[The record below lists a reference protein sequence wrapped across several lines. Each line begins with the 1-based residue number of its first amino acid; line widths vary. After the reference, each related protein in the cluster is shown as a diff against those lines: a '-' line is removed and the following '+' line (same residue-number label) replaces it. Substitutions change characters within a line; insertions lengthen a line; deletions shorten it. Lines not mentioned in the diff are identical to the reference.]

1 MIILTAEEILRLH
14 RKLIDKTG
22 GLDGVRD
29 AGLLE
34 SSVMSCMQTFDDQE
48 LYPDIIDKAAWITFS
63 ICKNHPFIDG
73 NKRTAVLCM
82 LTILRINKI
91 EISYT
96 QKELISFG
104 LRVAEGSMGYEQI
117 IEWIHWHR
125 I

>member
-1 MIILTAEEILRLH
+1 
-14 RKLIDKTG
+14 
-22 GLDGVRD
+22 
-29 AGLLE
+29 
-34 SSVMSCMQTFDDQE
+34 MQTFDDQE
-48 LYPDIIDKAAWITFS
+48 LYPDIIDKAAWIIFS

-96 QKELISFG
+96 QKELISLG

-117 IEWIHWHR
+117 IEWIRRHK

>member
-1 MIILTAEEILRLH
+1 M
-14 RKLIDKTG
+14 DKTG

-96 QKELISFG
+96 QKELISLG

-117 IEWIHWHR
+117 IEWIRRHK

>member
-29 AGLLE
+29 VGLLE

-48 LYPDIIDKAAWITFS
+48 LYPDIVDKAAWLTFS

-73 NKRTAVLCM
+73 NKRIAVLCM
-82 LTILRINKI
+82 LTMLRINKI
-91 EISYT
+91 EISYS
-96 QKELISFG
+96 QKELIFLG
-104 LRVAEGSMGYEQI
+104 LSVAEGSMGYEQI
-117 IEWIHWHR
+117 IEWIHQHK

>member
-117 IEWIHWHR
+117 IEWIRRHK